1 MWWAAA
7 TGRRSTTRWVAA
19 SGWET
24 TGRPNAG
31 ETGRDSPVSGG
42 VWGSSTARVA
52 VPSTIDGMPVGVT
65 KDGRG
70 ESTRMVGH
78 TSGCRS
84 WSGARRSPEVEA
96 GEPCDWEWNRVIND
110 LIARE
115 FGGSPRQPWC
125 GPHVF

>member
-31 ETGRDSPVSGG
+31 ETGRDSPVAGG

-65 KDGRG
+65 KDGRR
-70 ESTRMVGH
+70 ESTGMVGH

-96 GEPCDWEWNRVIND
+96 GEPCDW
-110 LIARE
+110 
-115 FGGSPRQPWC
+115 
-125 GPHVF
+125 